1 MLDLGLVVRSQE
13 GGLKIANPIYQEVIP
28 RVLSQGTQDSLPMIQ
43 PSWLNDDGSLN
54 VQVLLDAF
62 LVFWRQHG
70 EPLFKSTNYP
80 EIAPHLVMMAFLH
93 RVVNGGGTLERE
105 YAIGSGRMD
114 ICLRYG
120 KVVLGMELKV
130 WRDKKSDPIKE
141 GLKQLDK
148 YLSGLSLDTGWLVIF
163 DRRSGLPP
171 ICDRTTTENVI
182 SPAGREIIVIR
193 G

>member
-1 MLDLGLVVRSQE
+1 
-13 GGLKIANPIYQEVIP
+13 
-28 RVLSQGTQDSLPMIQ
+28 
-43 PSWLNDDGSLN
+43 
-54 VQVLLDAF
+54 
-62 LVFWRQHG
+62 
-70 EPLFKSTNYP
+70 
-80 EIAPHLVMMAFLH
+80 
-93 RVVNGGGTLERE
+93 
-105 YAIGSGRMD
+105 MD
-114 ICLRYG
+114 ICLRYD